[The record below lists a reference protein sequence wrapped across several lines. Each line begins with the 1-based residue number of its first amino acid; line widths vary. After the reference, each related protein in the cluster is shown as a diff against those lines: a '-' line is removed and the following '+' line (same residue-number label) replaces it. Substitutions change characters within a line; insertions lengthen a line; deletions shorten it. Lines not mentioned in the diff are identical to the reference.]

1 MKFLKI
7 RFQPIDIKFNNIFI
21 SYCKS
26 SKTIS
31 KLLSHLCIVL
41 SPAKL
46 QVGMFLRA
54 FSLSSTVTGLK
65 EKYFLNKIV
74 AFNILN
80 ILNSR
85 MVLIFINVSCYFH
98 FLEKK
103 NDQIALVIFA
113 RNHFAM
119 KQRFLLN
126 FAILSH
132 NINSL
137 KNNVATKGT
146 NSK

>member
-1 MKFLKI
+1 MILS
-7 RFQPIDIKFNNIFI
+7 QFNNIFI

-46 QVGMFLRA
+46 QVGLFLRA

-74 AFNILN
+74 AFN

-113 RNHFAM
+113 RNHFAT

-137 KNNVATKGT
+137 KNNVATKG
-146 NSK
+146 NKQ